1 MRERRETHSFSPPEN
16 IVGRD
21 DDKEKII
28 RLLMQQYAGR
38 NVGVIPIVG
47 MGGLGRNVGV
57 IQR

>member
-28 RLLMQQYAGR
+28 RLLMQQSAGR